1 MFKYTI
7 FTAGLLLLMN
17 IAKAQEVRTIT
28 FDEAVNIALEKNIQL
43 RQEKNQLL
51 SLDAQKQQSAMAYLP
66 SAGINFQASRQD
78 GQQFQLVE
86 DGFEIKNVQ
95 ADRLSGAINA
105 ELTVFN
111 GFSRTH
117 NRKIAS
123 YNYEAQLK
131 GVERTRQEII
141 FQIAQQYL
149 QVLLDAELLKINQ
162 QAVNDQAK
170 QLQQIEGFVKQG
182 LRPQADFYTQQA
194 QLRQFELTAIESEN
208 QLEINK
214 ATLAQTLQ
222 LNPLEAFE
230 IASIETTGIPVDFPE
245 ADLATAFNIALEN
258 RMDLEQSQL
267 TVASSKRNIAF
278 SRAGLYPSLAAFYQY
293 GTQYSSLNTLNF
305 RDQFFDLYPNNT
317 VGLSLNIPIFNNFV
331 SRTRVEIAKVDLA
344 NNSLD
349 LENLKR
355 TIFRDVQNAYLN
367 FKAAIKRAEVTKTG
381 VEASNEAYEVQK
393 ERYKIGVANFV
404 ELSQA
409 NQALIQAESDDA
421 QARYTLVFQKLILDF
436 STGTLVVEQLME

>member
-1 MFKYTI
+1 MFKFI
-7 FTAGLLLLMN
+7 PLLAIVLLSSF
-17 IAKAQEVRTIT
+17 IGKAQEVRVIS
-28 FDEAVNIALEKNIQL
+28 FDEAVAIALEKNIQL
-43 RQEKNQLL
+43 RQEKNQLI
-51 SLDAQKQQSAMAYLP
+51 SLDAQKKQSAMAYLP

-95 ADRLSGAINA
+95 ADRLSGGVNA
-105 ELTVFN
+105 DLTIFN
-111 GFSRTH
+111 GFGRVHS
-117 NRKIAS
+117 RKIAS

-149 QVLLDAELLKINQ
+149 QVLLDKELLKINQ
-162 QAVNDQAK
+162 QAVTDQEK

-182 LRPQADFYTQQA
+182 LRPQADLYTQQA

-214 ATLAQTLQ
+214 ATFAQTLQ
-222 LNPLEAFE
+222 LNPLEVFE
-230 IASIETTGIPVDFPE
+230 VAPIEASDVAIKFPE
-245 ADLATAFNIALEN
+245 VDLSSAFNVALEN
-258 RMDLEQSQL
+258 RVDLKQSQL
-267 TVASSKRNIAF
+267 TLASAQRNVAF
-278 SRAGLYPSLAAFYQY
+278 SKTGLYPSLSAFYQY

-331 SRTRVEIAKVDLA
+331 NRTRIEVAKVDLA
-344 NNSLD
+344 NNSLN

-355 TIFRDVQNAYLN
+355 TVYRDVQNAYLN
-367 FKAAIKRAEVTKTG
+367 FKAAIKKAEVTKIG
-381 VEASNEAYEVQK
+381 VEASQEAHEVQK

-409 NQALIQAESDDA
+409 NQALIKAESDDA

-436 STGTLVVEQLME
+436 NTGTLTADQLME